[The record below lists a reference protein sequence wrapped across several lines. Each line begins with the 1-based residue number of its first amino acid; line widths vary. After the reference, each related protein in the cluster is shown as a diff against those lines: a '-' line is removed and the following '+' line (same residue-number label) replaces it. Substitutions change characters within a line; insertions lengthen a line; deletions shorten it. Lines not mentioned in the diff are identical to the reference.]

1 MARDPVGAAPAMRL
15 PTRPTLAVTLALGAA
30 APALAGDLSVF
41 ITNVAPLA
49 GASQLRAAI
58 YDSEEAFEKNGAP
71 VAALVLRNARDGA
84 HLAVGPLPPGKYA
97 VRVFQDLNDNGKVD
111 TNLLGV
117 PTEPFGFSNDAIGTL
132 GPPSFGAAAVVVG
145 DAGASLKINLRR

>member
-1 MARDPVGAAPAMRL
+1 MRPPFRLAAGL
-15 PTRPTLAVTLALGAA
+15 CLFSLALAGPAA
-30 APALAGDLSVF
+30 AGDLSLF
-41 ITNVAPLA
+41 ISNIAPLA

-58 YDSEEAFEKNGAP
+58 YDSEESFEKNGPP
-71 VAALVLRNARDGA
+71 VAALVLRNVGEGA

-97 VRVFQDLNDNGKVD
+97 IRVFQDLNDNGKVD

-132 GPPSFGAAAVVVG
+132 GPPSFGAAAVTLG
-145 DAGASLKINLRR
+145 DTGASVKINLRR